1 MILSECQICRIPDC
15 ASVLTF
21 CFECFI
27 LLPSLHQEIFA
38 GGLEPDEVQVRM
50 WFLPVDRGTS
60 APDIS
65 TVRGPTA
72 TLLSKTRWTFNLDKV
87 KIDCEKYKD
96 LVMRFLL
103 LNNNKQY

>member
-27 LLPSLHQEIFA
+27 LLPSLHQEICA